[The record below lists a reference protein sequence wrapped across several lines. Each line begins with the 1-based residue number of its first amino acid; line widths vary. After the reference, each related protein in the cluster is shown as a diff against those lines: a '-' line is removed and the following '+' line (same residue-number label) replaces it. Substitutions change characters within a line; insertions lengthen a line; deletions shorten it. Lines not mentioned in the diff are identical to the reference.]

1 MKLNTFIITTITILT
16 LTSVNLH
23 AAGKGKVNGIM
34 KQLDLS
40 QEQRASLKEVRKTYS
55 RAQIKENKKQIK
67 TKREELKNAMLN
79 NGSDGQLKSL
89 HQEIQNLKNSISNLR
104 FEKLMK
110 VRSILTSE
118 QRIKFHKL
126 RSEKRKNRKGRN
138 KSKKSH
144 F

>member
-79 NGSDGQLKSL
+79 NGSDGCE
-89 HQEIQNLKNSISNLR
+89 HC
-104 FEKLMK
+104 
-110 VRSILTSE
+110 
-118 QRIKFHKL
+118 
-126 RSEKRKNRKGRN
+126 
-138 KSKKSH
+138 
-144 F
+144 